1 MGQGTMTRQGDSLG
15 NGPRKRGGVEAGA
28 HRCSDGTMALRR
40 RRRCS
45 EGLGSSSG
53 HDGAPG
59 PAREEGESVS
69 RGGTDERWGKGK
81 APDAVAYR
89 WTGGLGIDEM
99 QRWGSPLI
107 GVNTGSNRMTWDGG

>member
-1 MGQGTMTRQGDSLG
+1 MGQGAMTQQGDSLG

-28 HRCSDGTMALRR
+28 HRCSDGTTALRR

-69 RGGTDERWGKGK
+69 RGGEKGK
-81 APDAVAYR
+81 HLMR
-89 WTGGLGIDEM
+89 WLTGGQEDLA
-99 QRWGSPLI
+99 
-107 GVNTGSNRMTWDGG
+107 